1 MKKLYI
7 ILALFVC
14 IFTTN
19 LKSTE
24 IDSAYIYKTYA
35 SIGKKII
42 EKAMSDSSAWER
54 LAYFCDTY
62 GPRFC
67 GSESL
72 NKSLLWAEQEMK
84 KDGLDNVKLEE
95 VQVPN
100 WKRGEEFCSMIF
112 PRKKQ
117 IKISALGRSVGTPEQ
132 GIEAPILVVKSF
144 EELEQKSNL
153 AKGKI
158 VVYNIPWVNY
168 GQAVQYRW
176 AGATV
181 AAKYGAVASLVRSVS
196 PIGFDMLHTGVM
208 NYEDTIPKI
217 PHASITLEDVLL
229 LQRMQDRGI
238 TPVLNLKM
246 TCKTQPD
253 TLSYNLI
260 GEIIGKN
267 KPNEIVAIGGHSDSW
282 DYGSGAQDDASG
294 IISTWQAVKLLKE
307 LNLKPQRTIRE
318 VFWVNEENGTK
329 GGITYANQ
337 HKNEKHFLVF
347 EFDSGVFEPLAIGFN
362 GDDKYFEILKGI
374 TPIIQEIAPDFS
386 VRKGGGGVDIGPM
399 MKLGVAGMSLST
411 KGKDEYFWY
420 HHSPSDTP
428 DKVDPLL
435 LNKCIAVI
443 AIATYIY
450 ADLPD
455 FISTK

>member
-7 ILALFVC
+7 LLLLFVVGL
-14 IFTTN
+14 TSHS
-19 LKSTE
+19 KSTE

-35 SIGKKII
+35 AIGKKII

-54 LAYFCDTY
+54 LAYFCDTF
-62 GPRFC
+62 GPRFS
-67 GSESL
+67 GSENLNNSL
-72 NKSLLWAEQEMK
+72 IWAEQEMK
-84 KDGLDNVKLEE
+84 KDGLENVKLEE
-95 VQVPN
+95 VLVPN
-100 WKRGEEFCSMIF
+100 WKRGEEYCKMIF
-112 PRKKQ
+112 PRNKE
-117 IKISALGRSVGTPEQ
+117 IKISSLGRSVGTLDK
-132 GIEAPILVVKSF
+132 GIEAPVLVVKSF
-144 EELEQKSNL
+144 DDLAQKGDL

-176 AGATV
+176 AGASV

-196 PIGFDMLHTGVM
+196 PIGFDMIHTGVM
-208 NYEDTIPKI
+208 NYEDTLPKI
-217 PHASITLEDVLL
+217 PHAAITLEDVLL
-229 LQRMQDRGI
+229 LQRIQDRGI
-238 TPVLNLKM
+238 TPVLSLKM
-246 TCKTQPD
+246 TCRTEPD
-253 TLSYNLI
+253 TISYNLM
-260 GEIIGKN
+260 GELIGKG

-282 DYGSGAQDDASG
+282 DYGEGAHDDASG

-307 LNLKPQRTIRE
+307 LNLHPQRTIRE
-318 VFWVNEENGTK
+318 VFWVNEENGTR
-329 GGITYANQ
+329 GGTAYANK
-337 HKNEKHFLVF
+337 HKDEKHFLVF

-362 GDDKYFEILKGI
+362 GDDKYYEILKGI
-374 TPIIQEIAPDFS
+374 TPIIQEIAPDFT

-399 MKLGVAGMSLST
+399 MKLGVSGMSLST

-420 HHSPSDTP
+420 HHSASDTP
-428 DKVDPLL
+428 DKVDPML

-443 AIATYIY
+443 AITTYIY